1 MIIWKKQSLVL
12 SQTDYQSIHE
22 PCMYGWLDNGTH
34 NWFGD
39 RKQTSVWEY
48 SRKSIDG
55 HTTPKPIELVGNALL
70 NSSKVGHLVIDLFG
84 GSGSTLI
91 AAEQLDRKC
100 YMMELDEK
108 YIDVII
114 NRYANYNMKYGNNK
128 SIKLIRDGIEHDY
141 LDIFGGA
148 E

>member
-1 MIIWKKQSLVL
+1 
-12 SQTDYQSIHE
+12 
-22 PCMYGWLDNGTH
+22 
-34 NWFGD
+34 
-39 RKQTSVWEY
+39 
-48 SRKSIDG
+48 
-55 HTTPKPIELVGNALL
+55 
-70 NSSKVGHLVIDLFG
+70 
-84 GSGSTLI
+84 
-91 AAEQLDRKC
+91 
-100 YMMELDEK
+100 MMELDEK